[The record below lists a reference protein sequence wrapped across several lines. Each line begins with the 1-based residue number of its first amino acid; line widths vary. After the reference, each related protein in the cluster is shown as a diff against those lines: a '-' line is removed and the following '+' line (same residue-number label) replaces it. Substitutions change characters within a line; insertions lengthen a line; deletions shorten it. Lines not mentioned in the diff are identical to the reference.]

1 MNSQIFACI
10 YILVFVIGFPIGHL
24 FSSLADYFQLKA
36 SFLRAEFYERY
47 PEKRKKSFFSRLRR
61 KRDE

>member
-1 MNSQIFACI
+1 MNSQAFALL
-10 YILVFVIGFPIGHL
+10 YIIVLVIGFPIGHL

-36 SFLRAEFYERY
+36 SFLRQEFYERY
-47 PEKRKKSFFSRLRR
+47 PDKRKKPFWSRLRR